1 MAKLISI
8 YWRDIPAQVVGR
20 AGRRDGVKKELQPR
34 FAKAIDRA
42 AMRAGRGS
50 SDAYLED
57 WRRES
62 EDVTG
67 DLQLLVDERVAALE
81 SQFDDEFL
89 EAVVKAGG
97 LIEEAKKRARAKDKE
112 MTNTIISSTTKEV
125 IIGFEQPFVVIGERI
140 NPTGR
145 KLLAE
150 EMKNGDYSRVESD
163 ALAQVAAGAHILD
176 VNAGIPLA
184 DEPAILAE
192 SIKLIQSI
200 TDVPLCIDSSIVAAL
215 AAGLAVYE
223 GKALLNSVTGEEER
237 LEAVLPL
244 VKKYGCAV
252 IAISNDDSGI
262 SEDINVRFNVAK
274 KIVER
279 AQDYGIPPGDVVVDP
294 LVMPIGAI
302 NTAGLQV
309 MELVKRLC
317 APNSK

>member
-97 LIEEAKKRARAKDKE
+97 LIEEARKRAK
-112 MTNTIISSTTKEV
+112 S
-125 IIGFEQPFVVIGERI
+125 
-140 NPTGR
+140 
-145 KLLAE
+145 
-150 EMKNGDYSRVESD
+150 
-163 ALAQVAAGAHILD
+163 
-176 VNAGIPLA
+176 
-184 DEPAILAE
+184 
-192 SIKLIQSI
+192 
-200 TDVPLCIDSSIVAAL
+200 
-215 AAGLAVYE
+215 
-223 GKALLNSVTGEEER
+223 
-237 LEAVLPL
+237 
-244 VKKYGCAV
+244 
-252 IAISNDDSGI
+252 
-262 SEDINVRFNVAK
+262 
-274 KIVER
+274 
-279 AQDYGIPPGDVVVDP
+279 
-294 LVMPIGAI
+294 
-302 NTAGLQV
+302 
-309 MELVKRLC
+309 
-317 APNSK
+317 